1 MFILA
6 VGVMI
11 TSARKRKMSIKST
24 VKTMVGIMGLMVLF
38 GLTWLFG
45 ALTVREASI
54 VFQYL
59 FVISNAF
66 QGFFFFVFICILGK
80 DGRKFWIGVFRKNTK
95 SYSIKTSQYQF
106 GTNLRTPVSPLGTLN
121 PNFTHQLSA
130 NNCSESGDLNSEHNL
145 KNGKVTEDSTMFI
158 NQEALSK
165 ESLIQGVKDS
175 LPKTS
180 TNVDSHKDKVDLELG
195 KSDLD
200 IESNIET
207 RNTKQTEFTDGVG
220 AVVIAQDEG
229 VVEGDIP
236 IVGSIFDHKFEEVGL
251 GWQMVVPSSE
261 DGAKS
266 TNGCEFDVDTGL

>member
-1 MFILA
+1 
-6 VGVMI
+6 
-11 TSARKRKMSIKST
+11 MSIKST

-80 DGRKFWIGVFRKNTK
+80 EGRKFWIGVFRKNTK
-95 SYSIKTSQYQF
+95 SHSIKTSQNQF
-106 GTNLRTPVSPLGTLN
+106 GTNLRTPISPLGTLN
-121 PNFTHQLSA
+121 PSFAHQLSA

-180 TNVDSHKDKVDLELG
+180 TNLDSHKDQVDLELG

-207 RNTKQTEFTDGVG
+207 SNIKQTEFTDGVG

-251 GWQMVVPSSE
+251 GWQTVVPSNE
-261 DGAKS
+261 DGAES
-266 TNGCEFDVDTGL
+266 TNDCEFDVGTSL